1 MTQKYYLSLD
11 QKALMILIS
20 VLLTFIACT
29 ELINKGF
36 SADLMESLILLIVTN
51 ALAIAAI
58 IWIIK
63 IPVVEISNELLN
75 VCLPPFSK
83 RNSVKWNQVIGI
95 VFYETYTFGTKAI
108 SVKIVYKTK
117 ESETNEI
124 AFNLNAANT
133 GRRHSYILYPS

>member
-108 SVKIVYKTK
+108 SV
-117 ESETNEI
+117 
-124 AFNLNAANT
+124 
-133 GRRHSYILYPS
+133 